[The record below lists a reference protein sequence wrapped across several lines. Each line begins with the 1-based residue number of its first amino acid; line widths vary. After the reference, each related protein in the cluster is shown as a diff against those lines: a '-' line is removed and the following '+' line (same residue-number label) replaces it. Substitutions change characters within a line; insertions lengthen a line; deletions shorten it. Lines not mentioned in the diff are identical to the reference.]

1 MSEAKHYQGNKL
13 FIPVPTISELIEY
26 FKTCVENDDFYFT
39 SSPEKKIVG
48 YAASIEDKLLYK
60 AAFEL
65 EKEGYK
71 VKANTHSSP
80 YGVFKSIDLIV

>member
-1 MSEAKHYQGNKL
+1 MSEAKHYQSNKL
-13 FIPVPTISELIEY
+13 FIPVPTISELVEH

-39 SSPEKKIVG
+39 SSPDKKIVG

-65 EKEGYK
+65 EKENYK
-71 VKANTHSSP
+71 VEVSLQSSA
-80 YGVFKSIDLIV
+80 YGVFKSIDLLT